1 MSRFI
6 LLFFTF
12 FLNLNAST
20 INFQEEKYIEV
31 IDNSVF
37 RKGTLDFKENKISLK
52 YKNSNRVLIYEDD
65 NLTIKSGE
73 DIQRVDLNKQLAL
86 KMIFLLIEAIHTN
99 DLKTLEEYFLIK
111 KEKQTTL
118 LEPKESLKN
127 YIKNVE
133 FKKDK
138 KLDFMT
144 IKMTNG
150 NITTIRE
157 LDD

>member
-6 LLFFTF
+6 LLFFAF

-118 LEPKESLKN
+118 LNPKESLKN

>member
-1 MSRFI
+1 M
-6 LLFFTF
+6 
-12 FLNLNAST
+12 
-20 INFQEEKYIEV
+20 
-31 IDNSVF
+31 
-37 RKGTLDFKENKISLK
+37 
-52 YKNSNRVLIYEDD
+52 
-65 NLTIKSGE
+65 
-73 DIQRVDLNKQLAL
+73 DLNKQLAL

-118 LEPKESLKN
+118 LNPKESLKN

>member
-1 MSRFI
+1 MIKFI
-6 LLFFTF
+6 LLLSIFMF
-12 FLNLNAST
+12 NINAST

-86 KMIFLLIEAIHTN
+86 KMIFLLIAAIHTN

-118 LEPKESLKN
+118 LQPKESLKN

>member
-1 MSRFI
+1 MSKFI
-6 LLFFTF
+6 LLFFAF
-12 FLNLNAST
+12 FLNLNASI

-65 NLTIKSGE
+65 NLTIKNGE